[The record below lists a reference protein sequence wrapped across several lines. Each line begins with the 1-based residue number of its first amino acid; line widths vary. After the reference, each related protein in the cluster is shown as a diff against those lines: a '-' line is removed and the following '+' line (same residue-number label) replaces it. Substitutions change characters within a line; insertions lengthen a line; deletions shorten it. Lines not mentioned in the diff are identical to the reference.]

1 MTASPI
7 AGIVE
12 PGFEAVRDAFEKNF
26 SDGEELG
33 AGFAVIKD
41 GDVVVN
47 LIGGWADRKKEA
59 PWTNET
65 LVPVYST
72 TKGIAALVLAHL
84 VERLPAGFETA
95 VADVWPEFSANGKGD
110 VTIGQVASHQAGL
123 PGFPDEIDP
132 ELWLDPP
139 SCAAAL
145 AELTP
150 MWPPGSAHGYHP
162 LSWGYLVGEIARRI
176 SGETLGTTLRSLF
189 PNIDFM
195 IGTPASEHDRCAD
208 IQRPRALADLG
219 EITPARRAAFISKWS
234 APNRGGAIWRE
245 IEIPSANGHG
255 TALSVAHLYET
266 YTKGGGALMNATTFD
281 ALSSARTHGPDLVLP
296 MITSFGAGIMHNTH
310 GLFGPEP
317 TTLGHCGWGGSMA
330 IADQRNGLT
339 CAYVMNRQSNIL
351 VGDPRAVR
359 LVEAAYEC
367 L

>member
-1 MTASPI
+1 M
-7 AGIVE
+7 
-12 PGFEAVRDAFEKNF
+12 
-26 SDGEELG
+26 
-33 AGFAVIKD
+33 
-41 GDVVVN
+41 
-47 LIGGWADRKKEA
+47 
-59 PWTNET
+59 
-65 LVPVYST
+65 
-72 TKGIAALVLAHL
+72 
-84 VERLPAGFETA
+84 
-95 VADVWPEFSANGKGD
+95 
-110 VTIGQVASHQAGL
+110 
-123 PGFPDEIDP
+123 PGFPDEIDA

-255 TALSVAHLYET
+255 TALSVAQLYET

-281 ALSSARTHGPDLVLP
+281 ALSSARTHEPDLVLP

>member
-12 PGFEAVRDAFEKNF
+12 PGFETVRDAFDKNF

-59 PWTNET
+59 HWTNET

-95 VADVWPEFSANGKGD
+95 VADIWPEFSANGKGD
-110 VTIGQVASHQAGL
+110 LTIGQVASHQAGL

-219 EITPARRAAFISKWS
+219 EITPARRAAFVSKWS

-255 TALSVAHLYET
+255 TALSVAQLYET
-266 YTKGGGALMNATTFD
+266 YTKGGGAVDECDDIRCPLLGAD
-281 ALSSARTHGPDLVLP
+281 SWARSRPPHDHELRRGHHAQHAWPVWARTHHARSLRLGWL
-296 MITSFGAGIMHNTH
+296 N
-310 GLFGPEP
+310 
-317 TTLGHCGWGGSMA
+317 GHCGPA
-330 IADQRNGLT
+330 QRINL
-339 CAYVMNRQSNIL
+339 
-351 VGDPRAVR
+351 R
-359 LVEAAYEC
+359 LCDEPSVQHPC
-367 L
+367 R